1 MFPGSNA
8 IYSTKC
14 ASVLPTIHRWY
25 HRVIVFV
32 QVKRS
37 RLSNLPWVIQLL
49 CSTANTIP
57 VSQCLYFIHQLSSG
71 KSQVVCI
78 GQDNSKR
85 LISKQTN
92 KQSNGANVFF
102 FFFSKFLQPFA
113 SFPRLQEL
121 KVHPN
126 DIVHFASLEKAG
138 QNTRV
143 PRNPGSGKQESPF
156 QHKRGSG
163 LRSPK
168 LCLPRTPL
176 LLGTVR
182 SIPIYVVAMHAP
194 ASIWHDSGPWRW
206 QLNQPWAPDPSC
218 AKPKGGFLAH
228 TGQLLPFLYCF

>member
-102 FFFSKFLQPFA
+102 FFFQSSFNPLPPFQDYRNSKFTLMTQFTLPLWKKQVRTQESQGIQGQGNRNHLSSTRGGLGCVLLNSA
-113 SFPRLQEL
+113 CQEL
-121 KVHPN
+121 
-126 DIVHFASLEKAG
+126 HFSQELS
-138 QNTRV
+138 V
-143 PRNPGSGKQESPF
+143 PSPF
-156 QHKRGSG
+156 TWLPCTLLHQSG
-163 LRSPK
+163 M
-168 LCLPRTPL
+168 
-176 LLGTVR
+176 
-182 SIPIYVVAMHAP
+182 I
-194 ASIWHDSGPWRW
+194 
-206 QLNQPWAPDPSC
+206 
-218 AKPKGGFLAH
+218 LAH
-228 TGQLLPFLYCF
+228 GDGS